1 MKIQNKMKAGIIG
14 YPLGHTLS
22 PTIHNSA
29 FKELG
34 YNIDFQIWETEE
46 KFLEE
51 KIQSLRNKNV

>member
-1 MKIQNKMKAGIIG
+1 MKAGIIG